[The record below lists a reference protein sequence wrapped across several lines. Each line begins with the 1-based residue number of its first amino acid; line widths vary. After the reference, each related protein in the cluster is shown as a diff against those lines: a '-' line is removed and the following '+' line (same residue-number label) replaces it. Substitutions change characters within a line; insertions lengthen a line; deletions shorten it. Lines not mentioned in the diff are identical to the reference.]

1 MEKQIHSR
9 EHKILVSLLRE
20 LRSKAGLRQ
29 IDMAKKLKRHQ
40 SFVSK
45 LELGER
51 RIDVLELREICKAI
65 GTPFLDAVA
74 ELDRRL
80 RRA

>member
-1 MEKQIHSR
+1 MDKQIHSR

-20 LRSKAGLRQ
+20 LRMNAGFRQ

-51 RIDVLELREICKAI
+51 RIDVLELREICKAF
-65 GTPFLDAVA
+65 GTPFLEVVA